1 MQEATASAIAEVQAL
16 QTWLSTCMDGVLSLA
31 SCADARYVVVETD
44 VQAELEVL
52 HATLDDLHGV
62 VTRPQTVALSHL
74 TGATKEL
81 VSFLQTLHAA
91 YLEDQKRWL
100 PFTKKA
106 TESVHLLDALVG
118 RLQRRTKR
126 FLSVLAIPGSPA
138 PKAVA
143 DVDPTTPHTDEL
155 FGSLPAED
163 RPIESTFI
171 KYHQKY
177 VADLAKQD
185 ALHRSATKQ
194 KRRQTLATMQSPV
207 RKQPRYSEDL
217 TRPPIQ

>member
-1 MQEATASAIAEVQAL
+1 MQEATALAIAEVQAL
-16 QTWLSTCMDGVLSLA
+16 QTWLSTCMDGVLGLP

-62 VTRPQTVALSHL
+62 VTRPQAVALTHL
-74 TGATKEL
+74 TQAVTEL
-81 VSFLQTLHAA
+81 VSLLQTLHAA

-106 TESVHLLDALVG
+106 PDSVHLLDALVG

-126 FLSVLAIPGSPA
+126 FLSVLAIPGSPTT
-138 PKAVA
+138 KVIA
-143 DVDPTTPHTDEL
+143 DEPTTPQTDAP